1 MKIEQKISLLG
12 LKKYLRDESQQSL
25 ITAYIKLLKNSV
37 KISPIN
43 VKTSGY
49 VHYINYYLKILNSMH
64 KIHKTW
70 RQAKITWENGSQDL
84 SKPEVYHNNQADVI
98 EAFNSTSRYLDDLLN
113 IDSPYFE
120 GMVKQIYPPELQ
132 LNKANNTDTEAPFL
146 DLHLSIANGFVSS
159 KFMINVMTLILI

>member
-1 MKIEQKISLLG
+1 MSILLPKIMKIEQKISLLG

-37 KISPIN
+37 KIGPIN

-70 RQAKITWENGSQDL
+70 RQAKITWENGSQDS
-84 SKPEVYHNNQADVI
+84 SKPEVYQ
-98 EAFNSTSRYLDDLLN
+98 
-113 IDSPYFE
+113 FE
-120 GMVKQIYPPELQ
+120 
-132 LNKANNTDTEAPFL
+132 FC
-146 DLHLSIANGFVSS
+146 
-159 KFMINVMTLILI
+159 